1 MRSKILSSK
10 KRQTKI
16 FTPEKTKIFW
26 APLWK
31 KISEKQNHIFYISLV
46 QKAQQ
51 PHFRYYSLFY
61 L

>member
-26 APLWK
+26 APPFGK
-31 KISEKQNHIFYISLV
+31 KFQKNKTTFFIF
-46 QKAQQ
+46 
-51 PHFRYYSLFY
+51 R
-61 L
+61 